1 MRVHIRE
8 AQARAKRKRDSAKP
22 REMRAAL
29 KIFAAIIAVMVLLV
43 PQARLW
49 AHHAFA
55 AEFDAN
61 KPVRFDDATVT
72 RVQLINP
79 HSWINVDVKL
89 PDGRVEN
96 WAIEAGSPNI
106 LLRRG
111 VTKDTLKVG
120 TKIVVEGY
128 QSKDG
133 TRRANGRDLTLP
145 DGTKL
150 FLGGSGGEGAPYEV
164 QRPGVDTQKK

>member
-1 MRVHIRE
+1 MRIKLTVGALVVAGI
-8 AQARAKRKRDSAKP
+8 ALLAFRAPLS
-22 REMRAAL
+22 
-29 KIFAAIIAVMVLLV
+29 
-43 PQARLW
+43 

-55 AEFDAN
+55 AEFDE
-61 KPVRFDDATVT
+61 KRPVKFPDATVT

-79 HSWINVDVKL
+79 HSWIYVDVKM
-89 PDGRVEN
+89 PDGKVEN

-111 VTKDTLKVG
+111 ITKDTLKVG
-120 TKIVVEGY
+120 QKLVVDGY

-133 TRRANGRDLTLP
+133 SRRANGRDLTLP

-150 FLGGSGGEGAPYEV
+150 FLGSSGDGAPYEV
-164 QRPGVDTQKK
+164 QRPGIDTEKK